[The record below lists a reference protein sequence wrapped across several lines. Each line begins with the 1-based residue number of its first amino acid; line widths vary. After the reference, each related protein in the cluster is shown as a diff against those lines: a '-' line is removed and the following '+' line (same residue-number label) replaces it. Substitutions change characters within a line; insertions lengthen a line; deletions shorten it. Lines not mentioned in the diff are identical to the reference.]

1 MSINEI
7 KNLDEA
13 IALIQS
19 LQNENTQLKNK
30 VEQQDIRISNLTEML
45 IKSQKKMFGKSSEQ
59 TKYIDGSE
67 QLSLFNEA
75 EKEYAAAAP
84 EPVKETLIAAHTRRK
99 KRTRAEMTANIQ
111 HIRQVC
117 EMKNPVCEEC
127 GGELTCIGEELV
139 RSELNIIPAQM
150 YVVDIYRKIY
160 KCTHCADDEL
170 TNIFKA
176 PVPAS
181 VMKKSMATAGTV
193 AYVMQQKYQLGI
205 PLYRQEQYLKA
216 EGVEIGRN
224 TLANWIIRSSRWFEP
239 LWNRMKELLL
249 QEKVIHADETTLRV
263 LKRDGKPV
271 DTQSMMWVFC
281 SGRDSERKMS
291 LYYYHATRSGKVV
304 EKILSDYSGYLQTD
318 GYSAYNAAVK
328 AVRGGCWAHARRK
341 FTECLPK
348 GVNDKNSKAAQ
359 ALGLTGRIFAADEG
373 FKDVPEN
380 ERTENRHEILRPLI
394 DDYWKFLSNIQA
406 AHGSNLDKA
415 VNYSLNHKEYLNNV
429 LLDDGIELTNNR
441 AERAI
446 KPFVIGRKNWLFS
459 DTDKGANASAECY
472 SIIESAKLNN
482 LNVFGYLTHLLTELP
497 KLGYE
502 PDSEQLD
509 NLMPWSDSLPDYCK

>member
-19 LQNENTQLKNK
+19 LQNENARLKNK
-30 VEQQDIRISNLTEML
+30 VEQQDVRISNLTEML
-45 IKSQKKMFGKSSEQ
+45 VKSQKKMFGKSSEQ

-84 EPVKETLIAAHTRRK
+84 EPAKETLIAAHTRRK
-99 KRTRAEMTANIQ
+99 KRTRAEMTANVQ

-117 EMKNPVCEEC
+117 EIENPVCKEC
-127 GGELTCIGEELV
+127 GG
-139 RSELNIIPAQM
+139 
-150 YVVDIYRKIY
+150 
-160 KCTHCADDEL
+160 EL

-176 PVPAS
+176 PAPAS

-224 TLANWIIRSSRWFEP
+224 TLANWIIRSSWWFEP

-249 QEKVIHADETTLRV
+249 QEKIIHADETPLRV
-263 LKRDGKPV
+263 LKRDRKQV
-271 DTQSMMWVFC
+271 DAQSMMWVLC

-304 EKILSDYSGYLQTD
+304 EKILGDYSGYLQTD
-318 GYSAYNAAVK
+318 GYSAYNAAEK
-328 AVRGGCWAHARRK
+328 AIRVGCWTHARRK

-359 ALGLTGRIFAADEG
+359 VLGLIGRIFAADEG
-373 FKDVPEN
+373 FKDIPEN
-380 ERTENRHEILRPLI
+380 ERTENCSEILRPLL
-394 DDYWKFLSNIQA
+394 DEYWKFLGTIQA
-406 AHGSNLDKA
+406 ANGSNLDKA
-415 VNYSLNHKEYLNNV
+415 VNYSLNHKEHLNNV

-446 KPFVIGRKNWLFS
+446 KTRVLMQVQ
-459 DTDKGANASAECY
+459 NATVS
-472 SIIESAKLNN
+472 
-482 LNVFGYLTHLLTELP
+482 
-497 KLGYE
+497 
-502 PDSEQLD
+502 
-509 NLMPWSDSLPDYCK
+509 

>member
-19 LQNENTQLKNK
+19 LQNENARLKNK
-30 VEQQDIRISNLTEML
+30 VEQQDVRISNLTEML
-45 IKSQKKMFGKSSEQ
+45 VKSQKKMFGRASEQ

-84 EPVKETLIAAHTRRK
+84 EPAKETLIATHTRRK
-99 KRTRAEMTANIQ
+99 KRTRAETTANVQ

-117 EMKNPVCEEC
+117 EMENPVCEEC
-127 GGELTCIGEELV
+127 GGELT
-139 RSELNIIPAQM
+139 
-150 YVVDIYRKIY
+150 
-160 KCTHCADDEL
+160 
-170 TNIFKA
+170 NIFKA
-176 PVPAS
+176 PTPVS

-249 QEKVIHADETTLRV
+249 QEKIIHADETPLRV
-263 LKRDGKPV
+263 LKRDGKQV
-271 DTQSMMWVFC
+271 DAQSMMWVFC

-304 EKILSDYSGYLQTD
+304 EKILGDYSGYLQTD
-318 GYSAYNAAVK
+318 GYSAYNASEK
-328 AVRGGCWAHARRK
+328 AIRVGCWAHARQK

-348 GVNDKNSKAAQ
+348 GVNDKHS
-359 ALGLTGRIFAADEG
+359 
-373 FKDVPEN
+373 
-380 ERTENRHEILRPLI
+380 
-394 DDYWKFLSNIQA
+394 
-406 AHGSNLDKA
+406 
-415 VNYSLNHKEYLNNV
+415 
-429 LLDDGIELTNNR
+429 
-441 AERAI
+441 
-446 KPFVIGRKNWLFS
+446 
-459 DTDKGANASAECY
+459 C
-472 SIIESAKLNN
+472 
-482 LNVFGYLTHLLTELP
+482 
-497 KLGYE
+497 
-502 PDSEQLD
+502 
-509 NLMPWSDSLPDYCK
+509 